1 MNTSQQHRQFH
12 EMKAEMPSDVLELFK
27 ANDITFVKA
36 PVKPKC
42 RRLDPVTTTCKN
54 ISDMFDIPN
63 ENLMEK

>member
-1 MNTSQQHRQFH
+1 
-12 EMKAEMPSDVLELFK
+12 MKAEMPSDVLELFK